1 MVYKGETGMK
11 LIVGLGNPGPQ
22 YEVTRHN
29 VGFLAL
35 DLISDSLGWGS
46 IKSSYGPNLIVTGR
60 YRGEKLVL
68 AKPQLYMNRSGIAV
82 AGLAAE
88 FGCSPEEIIIL
99 HDDVDLN
106 LGRLR
111 IRTQGGDGGH
121 KGIRSIIQELGTG
134 NFHRIRIGI
143 GKPTGEMGTP
153 DYVLSLFGDED
164 LEILNKVLP
173 IVKDA
178 VLTLVSSGADT
189 AMNRFNRTNLA
200 PVANSDKVDQEP
212 RETE

>member
-1 MVYKGETGMK
+1 MK

-46 IKSSYGPNLIVTGR
+46 IKSRHGASLIATGR

-82 AGLAAE
+82 SRLAAD
-88 FGCSPEEIIIL
+88 FGCTPEEIIII
-99 HDDVDLN
+99 HDDVDLE

-111 IRTQGGDGGH
+111 IRAQGGAGGH
-121 KGIRSIIQELGTG
+121 KGIKSIIQELGTG
-134 NFHRIRIGI
+134 DFPRARIGI
-143 GKPTGEMGTP
+143 GRPPAEMKTP
-153 DYVLSLFGDED
+153 DYVLSVFGDDD

-173 IVKDA
+173 VVKDA
-178 VLTLVSSGADT
+178 VLTLISQGPDT
-189 AMNRFNRTNLA
+189 AMNRFNQTNMA
-200 PVANSDKVDQEP
+200 PVEESG
-212 RETE
+212 TEDGAEGKT